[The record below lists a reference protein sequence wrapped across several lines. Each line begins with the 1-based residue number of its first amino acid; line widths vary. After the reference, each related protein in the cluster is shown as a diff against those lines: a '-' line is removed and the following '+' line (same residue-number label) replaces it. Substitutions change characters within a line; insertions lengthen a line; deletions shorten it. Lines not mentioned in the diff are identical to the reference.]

1 MLARSRRVAGALAA
15 TTMVLASCSSNE
27 PANGSPDVTTPT
39 GSDVSATESTPS
51 DTSSTTTTTTTIP
64 LGAADA
70 ATIDAID
77 ASLASSPA
85 GCDPLDTRQCVL
97 PFPSNA
103 TTVADPDSPTGRRVA
118 FPTAGL
124 PTNANGV
131 PIDPTAWNRSDG
143 FSANTPILAWF
154 ADLDPVASDLPSWTD
169 LGASLEQSAPVT
181 VVDTSTG
188 ERIPLWV
195 DVDPAV
201 DDGTLL
207 AIRPAIG
214 LEAATTYAVGLG
226 DLVDTAGT
234 PVEPSALFVAYR
246 DRLDTLQPALEQRRV
261 DIETALAALADAG
274 VERSTLVL
282 AWSFTTASIENT
294 TATMLQMR
302 DETLEGLGGLT
313 PEFEITNVTERP
325 EPGVGRFV
333 EGTYSVPNWMTEE
346 GTPGT
351 SLNRLADGT
360 LEITGVVQ
368 SPFACT
374 IPDSVIDGDRPAHVV
389 QYGHGL
395 LGSHLEIAAPD
406 VAAMGEEHGAVHC
419 ATKWAG
425 FSEDDIPTA
434 LSALQDF
441 SAFPAFIDRQHQG
454 LLNQLVLSR
463 LILAEN
469 GLVTE
474 PPFQRADG
482 EPLVDTGRLFFD
494 GNSQGAVMGMAF
506 AALSPDIERAVLGVV
521 GMNYSTLLTRSVD
534 FDGFE
539 TILAPAYP
547 DPVDRAIGIAAAQ
560 ILWDSTEGAGYV
572 RHLVADPLPD
582 TAAKDVLIH
591 VAFGDWQVS
600 ELTAMVAARTM
611 DVPIHR
617 PVTADGRSRES
628 DPGWGIESLDDDA
641 RSALVIWDSGSDPI
655 PIEAVP
661 PRTSRDPH
669 DDPRNDVEV
678 RRQKAAFLFD
688 GGLVDVCN
696 GGPCM
701 IEPR

>member
-1 MLARSRRVAGALAA
+1 MFLRSRHLAGALVATAMALAACSANEQATGTADSTA
-15 TTMVLASCSSNE
+15 TTS
-27 PANGSPDVTTPT
+27 
-39 GSDVSATESTPS
+39 SDVSTAI
-51 DTSSTTTTTTTIP
+51 DTAGTTTTTTIP

-70 ATIDAID
+70 ETIAAADA
-77 ASLASSPA
+77 ALAASPA

-103 TTVADPDSPTGRRVA
+103 TTVADGDTPTGRRVA
-118 FPTAGL
+118 FPAAGL
-124 PTNANGV
+124 PTNAQGKA
-131 PIDPTAWNRSDG
+131 IDPTAWNRNDG

-169 LGASLEQSAPVT
+169 LGASLAPSAT
-181 VVDTSTG
+181 VALVDTSTG

-195 DVDPAV
+195 DIDPQV

-207 AIRPAIG
+207 AIRPAVS
-214 LEAATTYAVGLG
+214 LEAATTYAVGLHG
-226 DLVDTAGT
+226 LVDNAGM
-234 PVEPSALFVAYR
+234 PLEPSAIFRAYR
-246 DRLDTLQPALEQRRV
+246 DRLDSQRPALEERRD
-261 DIETALAALADAG
+261 DIETALTALADAG
-274 VERSTLVL
+274 IDRSTLVL
-282 AWSFTTASIENT
+282 AWPFTTASVENT
-294 TATMLQMR
+294 TAAIVQMR
-302 DETLEGLGGLT
+302 DVTLDGLGGLT

-325 EPGVGRFV
+325 EPGLGRFV

-351 SLNRLADGT
+351 NLNRLADGT

-374 IPDSVIDGDRPAHVV
+374 IPDSVLDGERRAHAV

-395 LGSHLEIAAPD
+395 LGSHLEVGAGN
-406 VAAMGEEHGAVHC
+406 VVAMGNEHDAVHC

-425 FSEDDIPTA
+425 FSEDDVPTA
-434 LSALQDF
+434 ISALQDF
-441 SAFPAFIDRQHQG
+441 STFPAFIDRQHQG

-463 LILAEN
+463 LMLADN
-469 GLVTE
+469 GLITE

-482 EPLVDTGRLFFD
+482 EPLFDTGRLFFD
-494 GNSQGAVMGMAF
+494 GNSQGAIMGMAL

-539 TILAPAYP
+539 TVLTPAYP

-560 ILWDSTEGAGYV
+560 MLWDSTEGAGYV
-572 RHLVADPLPD
+572 RHLVSDPLPN
-582 TAAKDVLIH
+582 TPPKDVLMH

-611 DVPIHR
+611 DIPIHR
-617 PVTADGRSRES
+617 PVTADGRSREN
-628 DPGWGIESLDDDA
+628 DPGWAIESLDDDD

-655 PIEAVP
+655 PVEAVP

-669 DDPRNDVEV
+669 ADPRNDVEV
-678 RRQKAAFLFD
+678 RGQKAAFLFD
-688 GGLVDVCN
+688 GDLVDVCN
-696 GGPCM
+696 GGPCT

>member
-1 MLARSRRVAGALAA
+1 MFLRSRHLAGALVATAMALAACSANEQATGTADSTA
-15 TTMVLASCSSNE
+15 TTS
-27 PANGSPDVTTPT
+27 
-39 GSDVSATESTPS
+39 SDVSTAI
-51 DTSSTTTTTTTIP
+51 DTAGTTTTTTIP

-70 ATIDAID
+70 ETIAAVDA
-77 ASLASSPA
+77 ALAASPA

-103 TTVADPDSPTGRRVA
+103 TTVADGDTPTGRRVA
-118 FPTAGL
+118 FPAAGL
-124 PTNANGV
+124 PTNAQGV
-131 PIDPTAWNRSDG
+131 AIDPTAWNRNDG

-169 LGASLEQSAPVT
+169 LGASLAPSAT
-181 VVDTSTG
+181 VALVDTSTG

-195 DVDPAV
+195 DIDPQV

-207 AIRPAIG
+207 AIRPAVS
-214 LEAATTYAVGLG
+214 LEAATTYAVGLHG
-226 DLVDTAGT
+226 LVDNAGM
-234 PVEPSALFVAYR
+234 PLEPSAIFRAYR
-246 DRLDTLQPALEQRRV
+246 DRLDSQRPALEERRD
-261 DIETALAALADAG
+261 DIETALTALADAG
-274 VERSTLVL
+274 IDRSTLVL
-282 AWSFTTASIENT
+282 AWPFTTASVENT
-294 TATMLQMR
+294 TAAIVQMR
-302 DETLEGLGGLT
+302 DVTLDGLGGLT

-325 EPGVGRFV
+325 EPGIGRFV
-333 EGTYSVPNWMTEE
+333 EGTYYVPNWMTEE

-351 SLNRLADGT
+351 NLNRLADGT

-374 IPDSVIDGDRPAHVV
+374 IPDSVLDGERRAHAV

-395 LGSHLEIAAPD
+395 LGSHLEVGAGN
-406 VAAMGEEHGAVHC
+406 VVAMGNEHDAVHC

-425 FSEDDIPTA
+425 FSEDDVPTA
-434 LSALQDF
+434 ISALQDF
-441 SAFPAFIDRQHQG
+441 STFPAFIDRQHQG

-463 LILAEN
+463 LMLADN
-469 GLVTE
+469 GLITE

-482 EPLVDTGRLFFD
+482 EPLFDTGRLFFD
-494 GNSQGAVMGMAF
+494 GNSQGAIMGMAL

-539 TILAPAYP
+539 TVLTPAYP

-560 ILWDSTEGAGYV
+560 MLWDSTEGAGYV
-572 RHLVADPLPD
+572 RHLVSDPLPN
-582 TAAKDVLIH
+582 TPPKDVLMH

-611 DVPIHR
+611 DIPIHR
-617 PVTADGRSRES
+617 PVTADGRSREN
-628 DPGWGIESLDDDA
+628 DPGWAIESLDDDD

-655 PIEAVP
+655 PVEAVP

-669 DDPRNDVEV
+669 ADPRNDVEV
-678 RRQKAAFLFD
+678 RGQKAAFLFD
-688 GGLVDVCN
+688 GDLVDVCN
-696 GGPCM
+696 GGPCT

>member
-1 MLARSRRVAGALAA
+1 MLPRSRGLTGALVATTLALAA
-15 TTMVLASCSSNE
+15 CSANEQATGTADSTATTS
-27 PANGSPDVTTPT
+27 
-39 GSDVSATESTPS
+39 SDVSTAI
-51 DTSSTTTTTTTIP
+51 DTAATTTTTTIP

-70 ATIDAID
+70 ETIAAVDA
-77 ASLASSPA
+77 ALAASPA

-103 TTVADPDSPTGRRVA
+103 TTVADGDTPTGRRVA
-118 FPTAGL
+118 FPAAGL
-124 PTNANGV
+124 PTNAQGV
-131 PIDPTAWNRSDG
+131 AIDPTAWNRNDG

-169 LGASLEQSAPVT
+169 LGASLAPSAT
-181 VVDTSTG
+181 VALVDTSTG

-195 DVDPAV
+195 DIDPQV

-207 AIRPAIG
+207 AIRPAVS
-214 LEAATTYAVGLG
+214 LEAATTYAVGLHG
-226 DLVDTAGT
+226 LVDNAGV
-234 PVEPSALFVAYR
+234 PLEPSAIFRAYR
-246 DRLDTLQPALEQRRV
+246 DRLDSQRPALEERRD
-261 DIETALAALADAG
+261 DIETALTALADAG
-274 VERSTLVL
+274 IDRSTLVL
-282 AWSFTTASIENT
+282 AWPFTTASVENT
-294 TATMLQMR
+294 TAAIVQMR
-302 DETLEGLGGLT
+302 DVTLDGLGGLT

-325 EPGVGRFV
+325 EPGIGRFV

-351 SLNRLADGT
+351 DLNRPADGT
-360 LEITGVVQ
+360 PEITGVVQ

-374 IPDSVIDGDRPAHVV
+374 IPDSVLDGERTAHAV

-395 LGSHLEIAAPD
+395 LGSHLEVGAGN
-406 VAAMGEEHGAVHC
+406 VVAMGNEHDAVHC

-425 FSEDDIPTA
+425 FSEDDVPTA
-434 LSALQDF
+434 ISALQDF
-441 SAFPAFIDRQHQG
+441 STFPAFIDRQHQG

-463 LILAEN
+463 LMLADN
-469 GLVTE
+469 GLITE

-482 EPLVDTGRLFFD
+482 EPLFDTGRLFFD
-494 GNSQGAVMGMAF
+494 GNSQGAIMGMAL

-539 TILAPAYP
+539 TVLTPAYP

-560 ILWDSTEGAGYV
+560 MLWDSTEGAGYV
-572 RHLVADPLPD
+572 RHLVSDPLPN
-582 TAAKDVLIH
+582 TPPKDVLMH

-611 DVPIHR
+611 DIPIHR
-617 PVTADGRSRES
+617 PVTADGRSREN
-628 DPGWGIESLDDDA
+628 DPGWAIESLDDDD

-655 PIEAVP
+655 PVEAVP

-669 DDPRNDVEV
+669 ADPRNDVEV
-678 RRQKAAFLFD
+678 RGQKAAFLFD
-688 GGLVDVCN
+688 GDLVDVCN
-696 GGPCM
+696 GGPCT